1 MVDRTLRTYQ
11 LQAVEI
17 ELPFC
22 RYFRLRISEGYTQT
36 TCSEHHESETG
47 RQAHFASTYRLETGG
62 EESHVD
68 EQDGNSTDTSSLA
81 ISALNLPDKTGF
93 GGLSSFRG

>member
-36 TCSEHHESETG
+36 TCSEHLRSEIG
-47 RQAHFASTYRLETGG
+47 SQGYFASTYRLETGG
-62 EESHVD
+62 EETHVD
-68 EQDGNSTDTSSLA
+68 EQDGNSTDASSLA
-81 ISALNLPDKTGF
+81 ISGLDFPDETGF
-93 GGLSSFRG
+93 GGL

>member
-1 MVDRTLRTYQ
+1 MVDQTLRTYQ

-68 EQDGNSTDTSSLA
+68 EQDGNSTDTSGLA
-81 ISALNLPDKTGF
+81 ISALDFPDETGF
-93 GGLSSFRG
+93 GGL